1 MEPALLTPPPTDLAV
16 LVAGVARGERDALE
30 RLYRQCCDR
39 VYGIALRLLR
49 QAQDAEEVVVDVFQ
63 QVWQD
68 AARYDAG
75 RGTVEAW
82 LGRIAHSRALDR
94 LRRRQ
99 ARPDQDAG
107 LQPEDLHPDGLH
119 PDGVNA
125 AYTECEDAAPALLA
139 LYEEGNLVRRALAEL
154 SPEQQRCVG
163 LAFLEELSHVEIA
176 ERTGWPLG
184 TVKSHVRRGMLAL
197 RSRLEDWGYET

>member
-1 MEPALLTPPPTDLAV
+1 MPRMESALLTSPSSELAT
-16 LVAGVARGERDALE
+16 LVAGVARGDPDALE

-63 QVWQD
+63 QVWQE
-68 AARYDAG
+68 AARYDAE

-94 LRRRQ
+94 RRRRR

-107 LQPEDLHPDGLH
+107 LHPDDLHPDSH
-119 PDGVNA
+119 PA

-139 LYEEGNLVRRALAEL
+139 LYEEGTLVRRALAEL

-184 TVKSHVRRGMLAL
+184 TVKSHVRRGMQAL
-197 RSRLEDWGYET
+197 RSRLEAWGYHA

>member
-1 MEPALLTPPPTDLAV
+1 MESALLSPPPTELAT
-16 LVAGVARGERDALE
+16 LVAAAARGEHDALE

-63 QVWQD
+63 QVWQE
-68 AARYDAG
+68 AARYDPA

-94 LRRRQ
+94 LRRRR

-107 LQPEDLHPDGLH
+107 LDPDALHPDH
-119 PDGVNA
+119 PDA

-139 LYEEGNLVRRALAEL
+139 LYEEGHLVRRALAEL

-163 LAFLEELSHVEIA
+163 LAFLEELSHAEIA
-176 ERTGWPLG
+176 ARTGWPLG
-184 TVKSHVRRGMLAL
+184 TVKSHVRRGMLTL
-197 RSRLEDWGYET
+197 RTRLEAWGYDA